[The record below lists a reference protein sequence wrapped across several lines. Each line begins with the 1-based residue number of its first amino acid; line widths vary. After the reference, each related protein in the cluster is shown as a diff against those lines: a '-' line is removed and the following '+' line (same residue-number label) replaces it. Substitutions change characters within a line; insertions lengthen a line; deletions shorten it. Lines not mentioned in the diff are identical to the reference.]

1 MTLSAEIISRNYRQS
16 LALATQ
22 LIAQTKRNKGFDCD
36 SADSEVIDLAQTVLG
51 TEQIVQYIKS
61 VIFSETTYKP
71 LLNEAIETCRKE
83 FFPDVRK
90 KRFVALE
97 DHHGQIPDPALLQH
111 NQSSEQTTGSSSKD
125 DGWSVLQKQ
134 LDPQNGRFLKQLLH
148 HHSGEFSGDRFQSLF
163 ALSNGFKESDTQ
175 ILDQKIEKLRQHY
188 LDGRI
193 CDTSQLDGRNPMDK
207 SLIREVFKNVYFGL
221 ERRYPPFFLTRDA
234 RKRAAIMTRYLIEEI
249 LSMEPPCILQDH
261 DETFFIRH
269 KLANVYRLFNYSA
282 NRALGNAYPQ
292 LIPPWLSSRT
302 ADNYWEGEA
311 NRLQAIRWLVE
322 KRLQL
327 NVQTL
332 YKCSLS
338 RKDFTDHGLSYMF
351 NRYYNSVSKALLAAY
366 PHLQPWETGPVP
378 LEFWS
383 DQNAAAA
390 VRWLIEKQ
398 GWVIDDLPRLAQQ
411 KVLHRKTFSD
421 FGLATLFEKKFSRN
435 MYAAIN
441 LAFPGKFSPWEFGKV
456 SRDYWNRKD
465 HIWQAAHWIARR
477 EGIAEHQITR
487 AVRTRRLNGKILQK
501 YSIGAALRRLSRG
514 CLEDLFMPFFWKE
527 QQAQQLEARLIHKWQ
542 KLLRREQQ
550 GRHLG
555 FYLLFGFFAPLVQ
568 ANSDEDITRYER
580 KIRRLRRYQLL
591 AE

>member
-1 MTLSAEIISRNYRQS
+1 MTLSAETLSRNYRQS
-16 LALATQ
+16 LALAVQ
-22 LIAQTKRNKGFDCD
+22 LIRQSRGYD
-36 SADSEVIDLAQTVLG
+36 SDYGDSDVIDLAQTVLG
-51 TEQIVQYIKS
+51 TEQIVQCIKS
-61 VIFSETTYKP
+61 VTFSETMYKP
-71 LLNEAIETCRKE
+71 ILSQAIEACRRE

-97 DHHGQIPDPALLQH
+97 DHHGQIPDPEFLQL
-111 NQSSEQTTGSSSKD
+111 NQSIEQNTGSSSKD
-125 DGWSVLQKQ
+125 DGWSVLQRH
-134 LDPQNGRFLKQLLH
+134 LDPQNGRFLKQLIH
-148 HHSGEFSGDRFQSLF
+148 HNPGEFSEDRLQSLF
-163 ALSNGFKESDTQ
+163 ALSKGFKESDMQ
-175 ILDQKIEKLRQHY
+175 ILDQKIEKLRLHY
-188 LDGRI
+188 PDGRVWDTSLLDGRDDLDNQQI
-193 CDTSQLDGRNPMDK
+193 C
-207 SLIREVFKNVYFGL
+207 EVFKNVYFGL

-234 RKRAAIMTRYLIEEI
+234 RRRAAIMTRFLIEEI
-249 LSMEPPCILQDH
+249 LDMEPQTILQDR

-292 LIPPWLSSRT
+292 LIPPWLSSRA
-302 ADNYWEGEA
+302 ADNYWESET

-327 NVQTL
+327 NVQML

-366 PHLQPWETGPVP
+366 PHLQPWEAGPVP

-390 VRWLIEKQ
+390 VRWLIKKQ
-398 GWVIDDLPRLAQQ
+398 GWAIDDLPRLVQQ

-435 MYAAIN
+435 MYSAIN

-456 SRDYWNRKD
+456 SRDYWMNRN
-465 HIWQAAHWIARR
+465 HVWLAAQWIARQ

-487 AVRTRRLNGKILQK
+487 AVRTRRLNVKIIQK
-501 YSIGAALRRLSRG
+501 YSIGTALRRLCRG
-514 CLEDLFMPFFWKE
+514 CLEELFTPFFWKE
-527 QQAQQLEARLIHKWQ
+527 QHEARLIQKWQ
-542 KLLRREQQ
+542 KMLRREQQ

-555 FYLLFGFFAPLVQ
+555 FYLLFGFFAPLVL